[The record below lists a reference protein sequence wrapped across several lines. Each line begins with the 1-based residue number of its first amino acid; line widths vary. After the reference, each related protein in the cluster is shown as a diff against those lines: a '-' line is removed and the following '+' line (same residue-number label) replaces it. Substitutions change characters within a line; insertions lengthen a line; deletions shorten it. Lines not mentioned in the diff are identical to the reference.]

1 MIEQEKTKL
10 AAQLEISLQ
19 NAEVKIK
26 IERSAEMNKARIIKM
41 QKTAEM
47 VDSLKFD
54 AKIKLHENLS
64 KDKGAYKK
72 LLQDLLI

>member
-54 AKIKLHENLS
+54 AKIKLHKNLS